1 MKVVICGAG
10 EVGRFIAKYLSE
22 EDHEVVL
29 IDDESDALSDLDSR
43 LDIQTLEG
51 SALNP
56 DVLKA
61 AGTSDADMFI
71 SVTNHDEVNML
82 ACLEAY
88 SLFNVPLRM
97 GRIRSGFF
105 LDADKKKLQNELH
118 MDVIISPEHEIA
130 KSILRNLKIPSALE
144 LIPLTNHKVCFLG
157 LKCLEGAPF
166 ANIKLSEMAYVAP
179 NLNLF
184 VARIFRDG
192 KSLTLSD
199 DLRILPEDEVYFLI
213 DYKQQRNVL
222 ELFGHEKDKAQKIVI
237 LGGGRVG
244 YTLASMLED
253 NSLSKNIVLL
263 EKNEQRAMEIA
274 KTLSSTLVIKGDGLD
289 EDILDEVDI
298 STADVAMALSNED
311 EENILLSL
319 LAKKKGAKKTFALI
333 NKAIYNQMIS
343 QLGIDVIV
351 DPNAITISTIL
362 QHTQK
367 GLVKVVY
374 SLKTEIGELME
385 IEALETSKVIGT
397 PCADIKVPKGVQI
410 CGFFRA
416 DTFYAPTSKE
426 PIQAGDTVYVLTER
440 KLTKEVEKLFSAG
453 LFFF

>member
-1 MKVVICGAG
+1 MKVIICGAG

-29 IDDESDALSDLDSR
+29 IDKAADALSDLDSR

-56 DVLKA
+56 EVLKA

-71 SVTNHDEVNML
+71 SVTNHDEINML

-105 LDADKKKLQNELH
+105 LDSDKTKLQNELH
-118 MDVIISPEHEIA
+118 MDVIISPEYEIA

-144 LIPLTNHKVCFLG
+144 LIPLTNRKVCFLG

-184 VARIFRDG
+184 VAKVLREG
-192 KSLTLSD
+192 KSLHLSD

-213 DYKQQRNVL
+213 NYKQQNNVL
-222 ELFGHEKDKAQKIVI
+222 ELFGHERDKAQKIVI

-244 YTLASMLED
+244 YGLANMMED

-263 EKNEQRAMEIA
+263 EKNEKRAVEIA
-274 KTLSSTLVIKGDGLD
+274 QTLDSTLVIKGDGLD
-289 EDILDEVDI
+289 EAILDEIDI
-298 STADVAMALSNED
+298 STADVAVALSNED
-311 EENILLSL
+311 EENILFSL

-333 NKAIYNQMIS
+333 NKPIYNQMIS

-351 DPNAITISTIL
+351 DPNAITLSTIL

-385 IEALETSKVIGT
+385 IEALETSKVIGN
-397 PCADIKVPKGVQI
+397 PCSDIKAPKGIQI
-410 CGFFRA
+410 CGFVRGDDFF
-416 DTFYAPTSKE
+416 TPTSKE